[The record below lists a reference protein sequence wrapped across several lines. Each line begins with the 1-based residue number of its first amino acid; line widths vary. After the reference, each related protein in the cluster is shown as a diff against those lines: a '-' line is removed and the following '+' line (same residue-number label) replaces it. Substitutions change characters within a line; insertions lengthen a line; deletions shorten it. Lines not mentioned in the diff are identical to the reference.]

1 MGRIEKI
8 LLEVLPGWYELD
20 LGLGR
25 FGKIISVICYMT
37 LSLFL
42 QILKLA
48 MLLGHRKLAP

>member
-8 LLEVLPGWYELD
+8 LLEVFPGWYELD

-25 FGKIISVICYMT
+25 LGKIISVICYLT

-48 MLLGHRKLAP
+48 MLSGRRKLAP